1 MMKSTKKGFTLVE
14 LLVVIAILAILATVS
29 VVGYTAFVERANRSI
44 DEQVVAQLNN
54 FVLGYLVETPNAT
67 AQDVLVALVDDG
79 AMDFELAHKNHS
91 LAWDYTNKRIVL
103 VENNQ
108 VVYPESCK
116 RPVDSTVVELSLP
129 QLVDDATTLANSIS
143 NLAQGTIGYFLVD
156 GNANTA
162 SPIVVGAQNF
172 VLDGK
177 NAGTITAPS
186 SSAFRLT
193 ENGANVVVQNL
204 TIDVTASTNDNTV
217 ANSAFSIYKTSNVTL
232 NNVVFSSTY
241 CTLSSYPTDGIDNPT
256 VKVTNSTFTAPTPL
270 FITEG
275 TWYFQNCTFNG
286 CVNVFGGDVTFV
298 NCTFVGIG
306 EGYYNNEEEAKSA
319 EYGPVDLSGHAIC
332 IIQGR
337 ENEECKNGQSSV
349 NFVDCTIS
357 GEYFFG
363 TCTHATAQPTNTIV
377 VTGTPRNV

>member
-1 MMKSTKKGFTLVE
+1 MKSTKKGFTLVE

-29 VVGYTAFVERANRSI
+29 VVGYTAFVQRANRSV

-67 AQDVLVALVDDG
+67 AQDVLVALADDG
-79 AMDFELAHKNHS
+79 AIDFELAHNGHS
-91 LAWDYTNKRIVL
+91 LAWDETNKRIVL

-108 VVYPESCK
+108 VVYPEACK
-116 RPVDSTVVELSLP
+116 RPVDSNVVPFSLP
-129 QLVDDATTLANSIS
+129 QQVDGATTLANSINS
-143 NLAQGTIGYFLVD
+143 LAQGTVGYLVVG
-156 GNANTA
+156 GNVSTET
-162 SPIVVGAQNF
+162 PIVVGNQSI

-177 NAGTITAPS
+177 NIGTVSAPS

-193 ENGANVVVQNL
+193 EDGANVVARNL
-204 TIDVTASTNDNTV
+204 KIDVTASTHDNTV
-217 ANSAFSIYKTSNVTL
+217 ANSAFAIYKTSNVTL

-256 VKVTNSTFTAPTPL
+256 VTVTNSTFTAPTPL

-298 NCTFVGIG
+298 NCTFVGIDQG
-306 EGYYNNEEEAKSA
+306 DYNSTEDAEYS

-337 ENEECKNGQSSV
+337 KNAECKNGQSSV

-363 TCTHATAQPTNTIV
+363 TCTHTTAQTTNTIV
-377 VTGTPRNV
+377 VTGVPRTI